1 MDKPISL
8 GEGIPIGESISR
20 SGLSSQQFVSVA
32 HRLIVRTQ
40 RGLIGFFSV
49 YLLFAALPVSAQES
63 VTKTIVSNGAS
74 VGEIERELLPEET
87 ERDVQIHVSEPL
99 EAALEDLRQKYKLP
113 GLLAGQFWTDLP
125 SVEESMPAVSGE
137 AVLPIQVTMA
147 ATGLR
152 RSDRDDPL
160 QIDHPFHLGS
170 CTKSMTAT
178 LVALAVEQGKL
189 RWNTTLREVYAKDR
203 KVQDSRWGDVTIEQL
218 MRHTS
223 GAPANPPWSQFS
235 DPNVDVR
242 THRRD
247 VLHWWM
253 DQPRPEINAS
263 STSSFLYS
271 NLGYMVLGAI
281 LEELYDRTWE
291 THITEQLFRPL
302 KMNNAGF
309 GIPSKVLG
317 EAVPFGHIRPLNR
330 LVAVERDNPAA
341 LGPAGT
347 VYAPMSDWVRYLN
360 LHMKGERAVVQ
371 QKKLGLTPQVIEF
384 LHRPAS
390 SAQAVETPRPGE
402 DYAGGWHV
410 LRRTW
415 SQGDIL
421 HHNGSN
427 TYWYC
432 VVFLAPEEG
441 RGIFAACNFGLD
453 AAKPCDEAL
462 QWMLKNLPSSSNE

>member
-1 MDKPISL
+1 
-8 GEGIPIGESISR
+8 
-20 SGLSSQQFVSVA
+20 
-32 HRLIVRTQ
+32 
-40 RGLIGFFSV
+40 
-49 YLLFAALPVSAQES
+49 
-63 VTKTIVSNGAS
+63 
-74 VGEIERELLPEET
+74 
-87 ERDVQIHVSEPL
+87 
-99 EAALEDLRQKYKLP
+99 
-113 GLLAGQFWTDLP
+113 
-125 SVEESMPAVSGE
+125 
-137 AVLPIQVTMA
+137 
-147 ATGLR
+147 
-152 RSDRDDPL
+152 
-160 QIDHPFHLGS
+160 
-170 CTKSMTAT
+170 
-178 LVALAVEQGKL
+178 
-189 RWNTTLREVYAKDR
+189 
-203 KVQDSRWGDVTIEQL
+203 
-218 MRHTS
+218 
-223 GAPANPPWSQFS
+223 
-235 DPNVDVR
+235 
-242 THRRD
+242 
-247 VLHWWM
+247 
-253 DQPRPEINAS
+253 
-263 STSSFLYS
+263 
-271 NLGYMVLGAI
+271 MVLGAS

-309 GIPSKVLG
+309 GIPSKVL
-317 EAVPFGHIRPLNR
+317 EDAVPFGHIRPLNF

-360 LHMKGERAVVQ
+360 LHMKGGRAVVQ
-371 QKKLGLTPQVIEF
+371 QKKLGLTPQVMEF

>member
-8 GEGIPIGESISR
+8 SDSMQRCGR
-20 SGLSSQQFVSVA
+20 SLQHLEVFVTRFVF
-32 HRLIVRTQ
+32 HTRWGWL
-40 RGLIGFFSV
+40 GFFSG
-49 YLLFAALPVSAQES
+49 YLLFASLPAFAQES
-63 VTKTIVSNGAS
+63 VTKTSDSNVERGGA
-74 VGEIERELLPEET
+74 GIEPSGVFVPEEADQDI
-87 ERDVQIHVSEPL
+87 EILASEPL
-99 EAALEDLRQKYKLP
+99 KAALENLRRKYELP
-113 GLLAGQFWTDLP
+113 GLLAGQFWTDPIANKGLEDRQ
-125 SVEESMPAVSGE
+125 ST
-137 AVLPIQVTMA
+137 VLSKLVPPIQLTIA

-160 QIDHPFHLGS
+160 RIDHPFHLGS

-178 LVALAVEQGKL
+178 LVGIAVEQGRL
-189 RWNTTLREVYAKDR
+189 RWDTSLREVYAKDS
-203 KVQDSRWGDVTIEQL
+203 KVQDSRWGNVTIEQL

-223 GAPANPPWSQFS
+223 GAPANPPWNQFA
-235 DPNVDVR
+235 DPKVDVR
-242 THRRD
+242 SHRRD

-253 DQPRPEINAS
+253 DQPRPETSATT
-263 STSSFLYS
+263 TSSFLYS
-271 NLGYMVLGAI
+271 NLGYMVLGSI
-281 LEELYDRTWE
+281 LEELHDRTWE
-291 THITEQLFRPL
+291 SLITEQLFRPL
-302 KMNNAGF
+302 KMDNAGF

-317 EAVPFGHIRPLNR
+317 DDVPFGHIRKLNS

-347 VYAPMSDWVRYLN
+347 VYAPMSEWVRYLN
-360 LHMKGERAVVQ
+360 LHMKGERATAQ
-371 QKKLGLTPQVIEF
+371 QKKLGLSSQAMEF

-390 SAQAVETPRPGE
+390 SVQPLGKPGPGE